1 MMASTVDGTTYTWT
15 IPELSLGEYTV
26 TEDNYAVEGY
36 LCEGDGPET
45 ATISDA
51 TGASVTLTNSY
62 TAISREL
69 VVTKTVVK
77 VGDTDVAEEGRN
89 TRSEGR
95 RHYHL

>member
-1 MMASTVDGTTYTWT
+1 MRSRVICARATG
-15 IPELSLGEYTV
+15 
-26 TEDNYAVEGY
+26 
-36 LCEGDGPET
+36 GDRDDL
-45 ATISDA
+45 DA